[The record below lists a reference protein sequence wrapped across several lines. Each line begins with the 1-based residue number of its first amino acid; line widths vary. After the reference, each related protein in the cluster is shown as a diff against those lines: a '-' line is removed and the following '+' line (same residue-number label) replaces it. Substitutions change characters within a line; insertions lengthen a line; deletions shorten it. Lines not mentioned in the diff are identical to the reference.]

1 MADPN
6 APWLDDPVV
15 GGASPAPS
23 NQPPTADAPWNADP
37 VVAASTSTA
46 PATNAAPAPLTQDQV
61 NDHILALIND
71 PKVSG
76 QQIRAFYTAQGGKLN
91 EHDSGV
97 LDQRDIYIARNH
109 HAPTVGLDTTHP
121 IASGSPTLT
130 DNRPYSFGEGVR
142 QGDQHVLSN
151 VAGGAGWLANKV
163 GISNAWGDDTREHF
177 ANLEAG
183 EETQGSGLGKL
194 TGEVIAASPA
204 ALATAPIEG
213 GVAAIGAPLWAAR
226 SLAMLADG
234 ASQGALT
241 THANTVGGVV
251 KDAAMGGGLGL
262 GFGTAARG
270 LSAVASTP
278 TRAAVRGREVLDAAN
293 RIGVHPLPAD
303 VGGSLTKGV
312 NAAGEAGLL
321 SNIPLTA
328 GADRYLDNLRTVRD
342 RVAASFLPSRTAP
355 RDIESAALHVL
366 HAPGGLGDYEAR
378 SAEAGGRLYDDAA
391 QLASGTQIET
401 PRTLAAVNALIDQ
414 AERTPGNSP
423 GLEALRSL
431 RDDLT
436 PTPDQTVSPS
446 IFDREFG
453 GGAGPTTIPGNRA
466 QYAIDNLRRLRTSF
480 GDNFDSGQRA
490 AREAAN
496 TLWGPLSEDIQQG
509 LTAQGRTDAADAYR
523 AADQHWAQRQQNLD
537 EIVAPVLAGRS
548 HELLADK
555 LVDMTRND
563 SDLLNRGLALMSPD
577 QAAQVRSA
585 LVANLGRS
593 KSGAQNATGDAFSLH
608 SFGTDWDKLSDGLK
622 TTMLSGQAGQDLQDL
637 ARLAEAAK
645 ASGRYKNT
653 SGTARS
659 LDALNLLRGGVSTLV
674 GAGGE
679 AAGGLMTAG
688 ATLGAQYGLGHLL
701 ASPAVGRGI
710 VRMGEVRPI
719 ARTSAGLAA
728 LARRVAPAATDQR

>member
-6 APWLDDPVV
+6 APWLDDPIADAPATANQAPTADTPW
-15 GGASPAPS
+15 ASDPVAAPS
-23 NQPPTADAPWNADP
+23 NTPAAPPT
-37 VVAASTSTA
+37 
-46 PATNAAPAPLTQDQV
+46 QQEI
-61 NDHILALIND
+61 NDHILTLIND
-71 PKVSG
+71 PKVSS
-76 QQIRAFYTAQGGKLN
+76 QQIRDYYASLGGKLN

-97 LDQRDIYIARNH
+97 LDQRDIYIAKNH

-130 DNRPYSFGEGVR
+130 DNRPYDFAEGVR

-163 GISNAWGDDTREHF
+163 GIENTWGDDTRRYF
-177 ANLEAG
+177 GNLEAA
-183 EETQGSGLGKL
+183 EPTQGSALGKL

-204 ALATAPIEG
+204 AIAAAPIEG

-234 ASQGALT
+234 AAQGALT
-241 THANTVGGVV
+241 THANTVGGVA
-251 KDAAMGGGLGL
+251 KDAAIGGGLGL
-262 GFGTAARG
+262 GLGSAAHG
-270 LSAVASTP
+270 LAALGSTP
-278 TRAAVRGREVLDAAN
+278 TRAAVRGREVLDAAD
-293 RIGVHPLPAD
+293 RLSRDGLRVGPLPAD
-303 VGGSLTKGV
+303 VGGTLTKGM
-312 NAAGEAGLL
+312 NAAGESGLL
-321 SNIPLTA
+321 SNIPLTQ
-328 GADRYLDNLRTVRD
+328 GADRYLASVQAARD
-342 RVAASFLPSRTAP
+342 RAAASFLPAGAAP
-355 RDIESAALHVL
+355 RDIDSAALHVL

-391 QLASGTQIET
+391 QMAAGTQIET

-414 AERTPGNSP
+414 AERTPGNTP

-453 GGAGPTTIPGNRA
+453 GTGPTTIPGNRA

-480 GDNFDSGQRA
+480 GDNFDSSQRA

-496 TLWGPLSEDIQQG
+496 SLWGPLSEDIQHG
-509 LTAQGRTDAADAYR
+509 LTAQGRTDAANAYR

-537 EIVAPVLAGRS
+537 EIVDPILAGRS
-548 HELLADK
+548 HELLSDK

-577 QAAQVRSA
+577 QAAQVQAA
-585 LVANLGRS
+585 LVRNLGRS
-593 KSGAQNATGDAFSLH
+593 KSGAQNTAGDAFSLH
-608 SFGTDWDKLSDGLK
+608 SFGTDWDKLSDGVK
-622 TTMLSGQAGQDLQDL
+622 STMLSGQAGQDLQDL
-637 ARLAEAAK
+637 ARIAEAAK

-653 SGTARS
+653 SNTARS
-659 LDALNLLRGGVSTLV
+659 LDALNLLRAGTSGIL

-679 AAGGLMTAG
+679 AVGGLTTMG

-701 ASPAVGRGI
+701 ASPTVGRAA
-710 VRMGEVRPI
+710 VRMGEVRPV
-719 ARTSAGLAA
+719 AKSAAALAA
-728 LARRVAPAATDQR
+728 IARRVAPAVNDQP